1 MSLNWKWNEKMG
13 EFVIKYRNTHEEEW
27 KTEHIDLYEGN
38 AFLIMIH
45 EYKENDKD
53 MYELWSFWADK
64 IHAKRMLGLDKK
76 YKDTY
81 GKNTYAGDCTKI
93 MRVRINKAKSRN
105 WKEIVA
111 LVSEAFDDIQIE
123 LYTKE
128 DK

>member
-1 MSLNWKWNEKMG
+1 MSLNWNWNEKIG
-13 EFVIKYRNTHEEEW
+13 EFVIKYRNTYEEEW

-53 MYELWSFWADK
+53 MYELWSFWVDK

-81 GKNTYAGDCTKI
+81 GKNTYTGDCTKI

>member
-13 EFVIKYRNTHEEEW
+13 EFVIKYRNTYEEEW

-53 MYELWSFWADK
+53 MYELWSFWVDK

-81 GKNTYAGDCTKI
+81 GKNTYTGDCTKI